1 MFKKKIGFTL
11 AEILITLGIIGVVA
25 ALAIPTINSNL
36 RKKKL
41 AVQFKKTYAD
51 LNNAAQSFYQTEG
64 YSVHDANEYLYKDNK
79 SSSVNEKT
87 IDLFLSHFNGHAR
100 TTSDRWKSY
109 DVQNNITQKNLNG
122 TALTAQYPCD
132 MTSVHLDMTGRL
144 YAFDDNIS
152 RYGIDYGPK
161 ICVDINGN
169 ANPNRLGYD
178 RFVFVFTNNNTV
190 VPYTGTSWNDTN
202 ENVTDENI
210 IKNYCSNST
219 TTPAHSCA
227 YFALK
232 DKSPDGNGSYW
243 KDFLK

>member
-1 MFKKKIGFTL
+1 MFKKKFGFTL

-64 YSVHDANEYLYKDNK
+64 YSVHDANEYLYND
-79 SSSVNEKT
+79 SSGDFFNDKT
-87 IDLFLSHFNGHAR
+87 IDLFLSHFNGHTR
-100 TTSDRWKSY
+100 TTSNHWRFY
-109 DVQNNITQKNLNG
+109 DKQNNITQKNLNG
-122 TALTAQYPCD
+122 TESTLYPCD
-132 MTSVHLDMTGRL
+132 RSNVHLDITGRL
-144 YAFDDNIS
+144 YAFDDNPS
-152 RYGIDYGPK
+152 RYGIDFGPK

-178 RFVFVFTNNNTV
+178 RFVFVFTNNNTI
-190 VPYTGTSWNDTN
+190 VPYTGIEWANTS

-210 IKNYCSNST
+210 IKNYCSYST